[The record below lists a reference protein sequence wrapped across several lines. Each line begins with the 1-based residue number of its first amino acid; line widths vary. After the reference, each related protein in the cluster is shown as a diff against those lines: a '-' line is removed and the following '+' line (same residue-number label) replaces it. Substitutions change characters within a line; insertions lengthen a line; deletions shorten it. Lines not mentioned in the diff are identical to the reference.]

1 MKRPILKFRIS
12 LKVKIAFF
20 FLLLVVL
27 MMGTVGYIFTI
38 RELNLRKEQVAL
50 RMERLA
56 NNIATIRSVE
66 TEDWEVYQTYIDN
79 QIKLNPDIVYIAI
92 TDEAGTLKA
101 HALNL
106 EWLDLGSTRSLSKW
120 EQANIVRRLDQRQVA
135 PESQRD
141 IESKSVEIIVGNRN
155 LGTVNIGFSL
165 VDLNDEMR
173 KNLYRSLQLDL
184 VFIFLA
190 MVIAFIVGSRIV
202 NPLGKLTTAMKRIAE
217 GNLEQEL
224 HITSQDEIGEMAVT
238 FNYMTS
244 GLRQKQVL
252 EDFTRQLAYAI
263 DLEKIANVIT
273 ERVTSA
279 MHARAGFLYLKE
291 RGKKYSFEL
300 ISAYPRS
307 FLSFHS
313 LCLDRATSRL
323 LLTRPNTRLLTE
335 FDYRAALLEQ
345 LRGLK
350 CDGELCAL
358 APIIIRGELQ
368 GLFVL
373 QANLV
378 ASAVREIEVTFLD
391 TLISQASIALENALL
406 YLELTEQE
414 RLKKEIEIARQVQLR
429 LLPQTIPHLPGLDID
444 GICVPATEVGG
455 DYYDYFR
462 VDPHTLGIAIAD
474 VSGKG
479 TSAAFYMAVIKG
491 MMLSLATVY
500 PSPKELLSEL
510 NRRIFG
516 QMDRRIFATMVYA
529 TIDMDRR
536 VLRLARAGHN
546 ALLRWNSKA
555 QTIEWLIPAGIGLG
569 LASEELFNRHIGEAR
584 IQFQSGDKFLFYTDG
599 VSEARNAARDEFG
612 EVRLSEMLSRMNA
625 AGAGDMTRSIVAE
638 VKNFVQKAPQHDDI
652 TLVAVHIA

>member
-1 MKRPILKFRIS
+1 
-12 LKVKIAFF
+12 
-20 FLLLVVL
+20 
-27 MMGTVGYIFTI
+27 
-38 RELNLRKEQVAL
+38 
-50 RMERLA
+50 
-56 NNIATIRSVE
+56 
-66 TEDWEVYQTYIDN
+66 
-79 QIKLNPDIVYIAI
+79 
-92 TDEAGTLKA
+92 
-101 HALNL
+101 
-106 EWLDLGSTRSLSKW
+106 
-120 EQANIVRRLDQRQVA
+120 
-135 PESQRD
+135 
-141 IESKSVEIIVGNRN
+141 
-155 LGTVNIGFSL
+155 
-165 VDLNDEMR
+165 MR

-190 MVIAFIVGSRIV
+190 MVTAFIVGSRIV
-202 NPLGKLTTAMKRIAE
+202 NPLGKLTTAMQRIAE

-273 ERVTSA
+273 ERVSIA

-335 FDYRAALLEQ
+335 FDYRAELLEQ

-406 YLELTEQE
+406 YLELTE
-414 RLKKEIEIARQVQLR
+414 
-429 LLPQTIPHLPGLDID
+429 
-444 GICVPATEVGG
+444 
-455 DYYDYFR
+455 
-462 VDPHTLGIAIAD
+462 
-474 VSGKG
+474 
-479 TSAAFYMAVIKG
+479 
-491 MMLSLATVY
+491 
-500 PSPKELLSEL
+500 
-510 NRRIFG
+510 
-516 QMDRRIFATMVYA
+516 
-529 TIDMDRR
+529 
-536 VLRLARAGHN
+536 
-546 ALLRWNSKA
+546 
-555 QTIEWLIPAGIGLG
+555 
-569 LASEELFNRHIGEAR
+569 
-584 IQFQSGDKFLFYTDG
+584 
-599 VSEARNAARDEFG
+599 
-612 EVRLSEMLSRMNA
+612 
-625 AGAGDMTRSIVAE
+625 
-638 VKNFVQKAPQHDDI
+638 
-652 TLVAVHIA
+652 